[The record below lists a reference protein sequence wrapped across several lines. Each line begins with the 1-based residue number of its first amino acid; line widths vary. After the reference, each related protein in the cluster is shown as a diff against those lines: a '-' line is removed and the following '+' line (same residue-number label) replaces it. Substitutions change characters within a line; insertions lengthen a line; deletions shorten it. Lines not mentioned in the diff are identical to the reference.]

1 MAKVQMQMPEDFL
14 MKVSRLAD
22 KTDEIIPKVL
32 EAGAEVVEDK
42 VRSNL
47 QSVIGS
53 GTKYDSRST
62 GELLRSLGTSP
73 ALQDRNGDFDI
84 KVGFSEPRSD
94 GDSNAK
100 IATILE
106 YGKSGQPAIPFLK
119 PARSSSRNACIN
131 AMMATLDEEVERS
144 GVCFRKPRLR
154 SPAADCL
161 WRQACSPGS
170 RRRNMWWSRLWRIP
184 MNSTRI
190 TYRGMKPRRRGSPCS
205 PRAIIRSGK
214 SSFQMRSLPLIL

>member
-1 MAKVQMQMPEDFL
+1 

-53 GTKYDSRST
+53 GTKYDSKST

-106 YGKSGQPAIPFLK
+106 YGKSGQPAKPFLK
-119 PARSSSRNACIN
+119 PAKSASKEECIRI
-131 AMMATLDEEVERS
+131 MEKTLKEEVE
-144 GVCFRKPRLR
+144 KL
-154 SPAADCL
+154 
-161 WRQACSPGS
+161 
-170 RRRNMWWSRLWRIP
+170 
-184 MNSTRI
+184 
-190 TYRGMKPRRRGSPCS
+190 
-205 PRAIIRSGK
+205 
-214 SSFQMRSLPLIL
+214 